1 MSRSAGVV
9 AAALVAAVV
18 AGAGEAAAQVI
29 ESEQARFRIVT
40 LAEGLNQPWSLAFL
54 PDGRMLV
61 TEKRGVLRYIDTD
74 GRLSPAIAGV
84 PEVAAAGQGRLL
96 DVAPH
101 PDFAS
106 NQLIYFTYSGLAGS
120 ASGTELARARLA
132 GDRLENVE
140 VLFGAEPK
148 LASSKHFGSRIA
160 FAPDGRVHVSLG
172 DRGRRDE
179 AQDVTSHLGSSI
191 RLDDDGSVPDDNPF
205 VRGGHLPETFTYG
218 HRNMQGMAVNPWTG
232 AVWAHEHGPKGGDE
246 VNILKPG
253 GNYGWPAITYGV
265 EYSGAA
271 ITDES
276 ARPGMEQPVLYWAPS
291 IAPSGMAF
299 YDGDRFAGWR
309 GDLFVGALVGRHLRR
324 IELDGDTAVGQEV
337 LLAELGRRIRD
348 VRAGPDG
355 NLYVLSDGEG
365 AVLLRLE
372 PAE

>member
-1 MSRSAGVV
+1 MV
-9 AAALVAAVV
+9 AAALAL
-18 AGAGEAAAQVI
+18 GAWPAAAQVI

-61 TEKRGVLRYIDTD
+61 TEKPGVLRYIETD
-74 GRLSPAIAGV
+74 GRLSAAIAGV
-84 PEVAAAGQGRLL
+84 PEVAAAGQGGLL
-96 DVAPH
+96 DVALH

-106 NQLIYFTYSGLAGS
+106 NRLIYFTYSGLAGS

-132 GDRLENVE
+132 DDRLEDVE
-140 VLFGAEPK
+140 VLFRAEPK
-148 LASSKHFGSRIA
+148 LTSSKHFGSRIA

-179 AQDVTSHLGSSI
+179 AQDVTSHLGASI
-191 RLDDDGSVPDDNPF
+191 RLNDDGSVPDDNPF
-205 VRGGHLPETFTYG
+205 VAGAHLPEAFSYG
-218 HRNMQGMAVNPWTG
+218 HRNMQGMAVNPRTG
-232 AVWAHEHGPKGGDE
+232 AVWAHEHGPRGGDE

-253 GNYGWPAITYGV
+253 ANYGWPVITYGA
-265 EYSGAA
+265 EYSGVP
-271 ITDES
+271 ITDETVR
-276 ARPGMEQPVLYWAPS
+276 AGMEQPVLFWTPS

-299 YDGDRFAGWR
+299 YDGNRFADWA
-309 GDLFVGALVGRHLRR
+309 GDLFVGALAGRHLRR
-324 IELDGDTAVGQEV
+324 IELDGDTVVGQEV
-337 LLAELGRRIRD
+337 LLAGLGRRIRD

-372 PAE
+372 PAG